1 MAGFFGLFD
10 YNKEGPGVYLNEPP
24 KGPFKTFFTV
34 LGRKFWKIITVN
46 IMYCIFSLPVIVLA
60 VLIGMYVFPSVL
72 PFLQLENFEKLLA
85 PLTSSQIS
93 QTVSQTVSQAVSQ
106 VAVSG
111 KDTTVV
117 LSPKEAAA
125 ALFLLITVT
134 MSMALIG
141 LQLIVLG
148 PVQAGVTYIFR
159 NYSREEHAFIWGD
172 FKDHMRKNWK
182 QSAVTSLIGIVAFM
196 IISVNIS
203 FYSGNLV
210 ASNNILNGILTGMV
224 FILLLIFSMMQMYI
238 YPMMVTF
245 KFTVRQLYKNALL
258 LTLARLP
265 FNIGILLLTLIVT
278 FVIPFMF
285 IFFLSTIGIFACIV
299 YYLFIGFGL
308 NLLITNFYVYRQMKK
323 YLIDPILQKEQ
334 EEKEA
339 QGLIDEKEK
348 AIFSDIEQERDEK

>member
-46 IMYCIFSLPVIVLA
+46 IMYVIFSLPILAIA
-60 VLIGMYVFPSVL
+60 VLIGMFVFPSIL
-72 PFLQLENFEKLLA
+72 PFLQLESFEKILA
-85 PLTSSQIS
+85 PLTSSQA
-93 QTVSQTVSQAVSQ
+93 SQAVSQ
-106 VAVSG
+106 VLSQAAVSG
-111 KDTTVV
+111 KDAAPV
-117 LSPKEAAA
+117 LTPKEAAA

-134 MSMALIG
+134 MSMTLVG
-141 LQLIVLG
+141 LQLVVLG

-182 QSAVTSLIGIVAFM
+182 QSAVTSLIGIVTFLV
-196 IISVNIS
+196 ISVNIS

-210 ASNNILNGILTGMV
+210 KNSSILNGILTGMV

-245 KFTVRQLYKNALL
+245 KFTIRQLYKNALL

-265 FNIGILLLTLIVT
+265 FNIGILLLTLLVT

-308 NLLITNFYVYRQMKK
+308 NLLITNFYVYRQMKR